1 MVSPDKSERGSVNAL
16 IEDFCERDNLD
27 TLDLTGYLLNDIEIY
42 EVLAYLKPIKKIK
55 GLKLVKNKLTNEGI
69 LRIIDFMP
77 SVTNI
82 NLSFNQLGDESISIL
97 LNNRAKIPYLRI
109 INLSNNKINERKTKN
124 AID

>member
-1 MVSPDKSERGSVNAL
+1 
-16 IEDFCERDNLD
+16 
-27 TLDLTGYLLNDIEIY
+27 
-42 EVLAYLKPIKKIK
+42 
-55 GLKLVKNKLTNEGI
+55 
-69 LRIIDFMP
+69 MP

-97 LNNRAKIPYLRI
+97 LNNRAKIPFLRI

>member
-82 NLSFNQLGDESISIL
+82 NLSFNQPGDESISIL